1 MDYYPSYVLA
11 LLWVFWEPQ
20 HNNISFCADLVVAA
34 EEISLE
40 DLQTNEDIQPVVKSH
55 ISKGALT
62 WKKMFQLMND
72 GVEIF

>member
-1 MDYYPSYVLA
+1 MGYYPSYVLA

-40 DLQTNEDIQPVVKSH
+40 DLQTDEDIQPVVKSH

-62 WKKMFQLMND
+62 RKKMFQLMN
-72 GVEIF
+72 GGEIN